1 MKKILM
7 VASKASHFK
16 NFHIPYIRYL
26 IERGCAV
33 FTASEDDFRF
43 EGAAHI
49 KLPFKKKLFSLGNL
63 GGIFSLAKLMRKER
77 FDLLYTNSTLAGAM
91 GRCAAILSGCKNT
104 KAVHICHGYL
114 FSDDGSKRTKLYL
127 TAEKLLRKRTDL
139 LAVMNGEDLRIAEK
153 YSLGSK
159 IVFINGMGLD
169 TDKFPPLN
177 SSEGSERESDTIKE
191 TRKSLSADENTFLF
205 LCAGEFSARKSQKT
219 IIKALPLL
227 NRKDYKI
234 VFAGEGALAEECR
247 KLAESLGVKDK
258 TVFIG
263 HCDKMNALYRS
274 CDCLISAGRFEG
286 LPFNVMEALYCGE
299 NIIVSDVKGNNDLA
313 AAVPENAEMFPYE
326 DRYRLAELMDKA
338 QKPPFRICRL
348 PRKYFLTNVF
358 TENLGRLDMK
368 ILYTKI

>member
-7 VASKASHFK
+7 VASKASHFN

-43 EGAAHI
+43 EGATHI

-63 GGIFSLAKLMRKER
+63 GVIFSLAKLMRKER

-139 LAVMNGEDLRIAEK
+139 LAVMNVEDLLIAEK

-169 TDKFPPLN
+169 TDKFPPL
-177 SSEGSERESDTIKE
+177 SVSEDGECESDTIKE
-191 TRKSLSADENTFLF
+191 TRKSLLADENTFLF

-227 NRKDYKI
+227 KRKDYKI

-286 LPFNVMEALYCGE
+286 LPFNVMEALYCGQ

-326 DRYRLAELMDKA
+326 DCYRLAELMDKA